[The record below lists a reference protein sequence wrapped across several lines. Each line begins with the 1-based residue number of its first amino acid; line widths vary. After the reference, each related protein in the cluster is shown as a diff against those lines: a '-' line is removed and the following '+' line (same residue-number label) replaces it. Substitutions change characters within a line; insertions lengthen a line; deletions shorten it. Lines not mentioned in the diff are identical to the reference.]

1 MARLTVDGRT
11 YKRSGPTK
19 PKAKAQLDKM
29 RRQVSDGLPVGDDTR
44 LGAWLDWYS
53 EVVVAKL
60 DVNTQDNYA
69 WAFAKLD
76 PLAAQRLRS
85 LDVAHVERILRNLQR
100 AGLGE
105 NSLTRVKTCLG
116 AALHEAERRNLVSR
130 NVARLAHVPAGA
142 APSKDR
148 RSLTARQA
156 AAFLTAARAQG
167 YEALVLTALTLGLR
181 PGEVLGLQWS
191 AVDLEEGTVEVV
203 RSLKRRTKAPP
214 VLGRTKVQSDR
225 TVRLPER
232 LCAVLSEHRTEQKR
246 VRMAAPVWEDH
257 DLVFCT
263 AMGTP
268 IDHSNLRRTIDSV
281 SNAAKLGHWTP
292 NELRHSAG
300 SLLIAEGVA
309 IPDVSDILG
318 NTPRVLMQTYRHK
331 VKPVI
336 DVTAAQ
342 TRMLN
347 G

>member
-11 YKRSGPTK
+11 YKRSAPS
-19 PKAKAQLDKM
+19 KAGARAQLDKM
-29 RRQVSDGLPVGDDTR
+29 RRQVGDGLPVGDDTR

-53 EVVVAKL
+53 ETVVAKL

-76 PLAAQRLRS
+76 PLAGQRLRA
-85 LDVAHVERILRNLQR
+85 LDVAHVERILKNLQR

-105 NSLTRVKTCLG
+105 SSLTRIKTCLG
-116 AALHEAERRNLVSR
+116 AALHEAERRNLVAR

-142 APSKDR
+142 AKTKER
-148 RSLTARQA
+148 RSLTAKQA
-156 AAFLTAARAQG
+156 GAFLGAARAEG
-167 YEALVLTALTLGLR
+167 CEALVLTALTLGLR
-181 PGEVLGLQWS
+181 PGEVMGLQWS
-191 AVDLEEGTVEVV
+191 AVDLKAGIVEVV

-214 VLGRTKVQSDR
+214 VLGPTKVQSDR
-225 TVRLPER
+225 TVRLPEQLR
-232 LCAVLSEHRTEQKR
+232 AVLAEHQARQR
-246 VRMAAPVWEDH
+246 RDRMAAPVWEDH

-268 IDHSNLRRTIDSV
+268 LDHSNLRRMISKV
-281 SNAAKLGHWTP
+281 SNVAGLGHWSP

-342 TRMLN
+342 ARMLE